1 MHNGR
6 DLSRVSQLFFRVIYT
21 INEAVRRLADSRL
34 VLGGKILTMEYTYPD
49 YYKKFCCIG
58 GECKD
63 NCCAAGWQITIDE
76 ESLERYE
83 KMEGEIGVRLRN
95 SIDWENGMFEQFAGK
110 CALLNERGLCDVYC
124 DAGEDKMCILC
135 QRYPRHFEEYENV
148 REISLSVSCP
158 EAARI
163 VLENRGRVGFY
174 TENDDEEEEYEDFDY
189 LMFTKLLDIR
199 EVLYDVLHE
208 KKGTISFRL
217 ARLLD
222 IVHGIQGLIDNDQ
235 IFEIDEKEHQAA
247 TEKKTYSGYLGKA
260 GLRQQYM
267 NDMLE
272 ELHRLEVLR
281 PSWTESVRETQKLL
295 YKDMTA
301 NEYEVL
307 CEEFDS
313 YYSDRMEEY
322 EQLMSYFIFTYF
334 AGAVYDYEVESK
346 LRFGLAAVLIIHE
359 LDMALWYKNGKKLTF
374 DEQVWLV
381 HNYSMEIEHSD
392 LNLDDMERM
401 VMREKAFGYRRML
414 TVLMNWKR

>member
-1 MHNGR
+1 
-6 DLSRVSQLFFRVIYT
+6 
-21 INEAVRRLADSRL
+21 
-34 VLGGKILTMEYTYPD
+34 MEYTYPD
-49 YYKKFCCIG
+49 YYRKFGCIG

-83 KMEGEIGVRLRN
+83 NMEGEIGVRLRN
-95 SIDWENGMFEQFAGK
+95 SIDWENGMFEQFEHK

-124 DAGEDKMCILC
+124 DAGEDKMCVLC
-135 QRYPRHFEEYENV
+135 QRYPRQFEEFENL
-148 REISLSVSCP
+148 REVSLSVSCP

-163 VLENRGRVGFY
+163 VLEKRGRVGFY
-174 TENDDEEEEYEDFDY
+174 TETDDEEEEYEDFDY

-199 EVLYDVLHE
+199 EVLFDVLHE
-208 KKGTISFRL
+208 KKGAVSCRL

-222 IVHGIQGLIDNDQ
+222 IVHGIQRLIDDDR
-235 IFEIDEKEHQAA
+235 IFEIDEEEHRAG
-247 TEKKTYSGYLGKA
+247 TENKTYAGYKNKA

-267 NDMLE
+267 NDIFE
-272 ELHRLEVLR
+272 ELYRLEVLR
-281 PSWTESVRETQKLL
+281 ASWTDSLRETQKLL
-295 YKDMTA
+295 YKDMDA
-301 NEYEVL
+301 ARYAAL
-307 CEEFDS
+307 CAEFDRC
-313 YYSDRMEEY
+313 YADRMEEY

-334 AGAVYDYEVESK
+334 CGAVYDYEVESK

-359 LDMALWYKNGKKLTF
+359 MDMALWMKNGRKLTF

-401 VMREKAFGYRRML
+401 VMREKAFGYRRIL
-414 TVLMNWKR
+414 TVLMNWEE